1 VPEISMSRT
10 VSPGVAPQAWLPF
23 EELVD
28 AHWNWQQTRD
38 DAAEAAYRAKL
49 AAFED
54 ECGQIVDSYW
64 STSVP
69 SAVALTERPRR
80 WRPSELR
87 FHRVSDWATKNEP
100 EIATLLHKCD
110 ELTIKIARILRAPTR
125 DIVMRLVVSSATH
138 LLSLVDGRAEHR
150 RHDDKE
156 NALEHERV
164 QLEEAE
170 RYYDEVGQRQA
181 QLVYLRGMIG
191 GVLVIALITAGT
203 WAVSGFWG
211 ISQFDVTYQRVVLAI
226 VLGAAGA
233 LLSVMS
239 RMTDSKQG
247 FELDYELGWRPLV
260 VFGVFRPLLGAA
272 FGLVLY
278 GAIASGVVS
287 LQLMGQPRKETAFY
301 ALLSFAAGWSERL
314 AKDVLDAADKT
325 VGSAIKA
332 RQEPAEAS
340 PGRAKS
346 SPSGVAARHGP

>member
-1 VPEISMSRT
+1 MPEISMSRT
-10 VSPGVAPQAWLPF
+10 DSPDSVPQAWLPF

-38 DAAEAAYRAKL
+38 QASEAAYRAKL

-54 ECGQIVDSYW
+54 ECGEIVDSYW

-69 SAVALTERPRR
+69 SAVALTERRR
-80 WRPSELR
+80 RGRSSELR
-87 FHRVSDWATKNEP
+87 FHRVSDWATKNEQ

-156 NALEHERV
+156 NALEHERQ

-191 GVLVIALITAGT
+191 GGFLIALLALAI
-203 WAVSGFWG
+203 WG
-211 ISQFDVTYQRVVLAI
+211 VGAFMSERIVLAI

-233 LLSVMS
+233 VLSVMS
-239 RMTDSKQG
+239 RMTDRKQG
-247 FELDYELGWRPLV
+247 FELDYELGRGPLV
-260 VFGVFRPLLGAA
+260 VFGIFRPLLGAA

-278 GAIASGVVS
+278 AAIASGIVS
-287 LQLMGQPRKETAFY
+287 LQLNDSGTNTYFY

-314 AKDVLDAADKT
+314 AKDVLDAADST
-325 VGSAIKA
+325 VGAAIKA
-332 RQEPAEAS
+332 KPEPASAVAKPS
-340 PGRAKS
+340 PGGA
-346 SPSGVAARHGP
+346 VARPGS